1 MHDRLRNLLAGV
13 FETAPEEIGD
23 DASPETLPGWDSLR
37 QLELMLALELEYGVR
52 IPADTMLD
60 LQTVPAIEEFLD
72 EHGAQ

>member
-13 FETAPEEIGD
+13 FEVAPEAISD

-52 IPADTMLD
+52 IPADTMLE
-60 LQTVPAIEEFLD
+60 LQTLPAIEEFLD